1 MWERRQVTEVKER
14 HKESILAKPNVLGVG
29 TGYKTRNGK
38 QLGDLCVIAMV
49 SQKIPQAGL
58 DPSALVPAEVDGI
71 STDVIQVGF
80 LRAQQERNDRWR
92 PALGGVSL
100 GHYKITAGTL
110 GVVVRDRTTGTRL
123 ILSNNHVLANNN
135 QGQQGDPILQPGAV
149 DGGREEKDTFATLE
163 RFYPIRF
170 NHGPVDCSAAET
182 YVRFGNAMAK
192 LLGSKH
198 RVQAFWSDPQA
209 TNQVDAAI
217 ARPVNDREVLDE
229 ILEIGAISGI
239 LPAMLSMRVRKSGRT
254 TGLTTGQIMVLDATV
269 TIDYGDRSARFEN
282 QIVTTAMSQPGD
294 SGSLLVAGE
303 SMQAVGLLFAGSD
316 QATLH
321 NPIQAVLDCL
331 DVTL

>member
-29 TGYKTRNGK
+29 TGYKSRDGK
-38 QLGDLCVIAMV
+38 QLGELCVIAMV
-49 SQKIPQAGL
+49 SQKIPRAGL
-58 DPSALVPAEVDGI
+58 DPSELVPVEIEGV

-80 LRAQQERNDRWR
+80 LRAQQERTDRWR

-110 GVVVRDRTTGTRL
+110 GAVVRDRKTDTRL

-149 DGGREEKDTFATLE
+149 DGGREGNDTFATLE

-170 NHGPVDCSAAET
+170 SLGPVDCSTAEA
-182 YVRFGNAMAK
+182 YARFGNVMAK

-198 RVQAFWSDPQA
+198 RVQAYWSDPQA
-209 TNQVDAAI
+209 ANQVDAAV
-217 ARPVNDREVLDE
+217 AKPLNDMDILDE
-229 ILEIGAISGI
+229 ILEIGAIGGV
-239 LPAMLSMRVRKSGRT
+239 LPAMLGMRVRKSSRT
-254 TGLTTGQIMVLDATV
+254 TGLTMGQIMVLDTTV

-303 SMQAVGLLFAGSD
+303 SLQAVGLLFAGSD
-316 QATLH
+316 QVTLY
-321 NPIQAVLDCL
+321 NPIQSVLDCL

>member
-1 MWERRQVTEVKER
+1 MWERRQVVEVIER
-14 HKESILAKPNVLGVG
+14 HKEAILAKPNVLGVG
-29 TGYKTRNGK
+29 TGFKTRNGK

-49 SQKIPQAGL
+49 SQKIPRAGL
-58 DPSALVPAEVDGI
+58 DPSALVPVEVEGI

-80 LRAQQERNDRWR
+80 LRALQERTDRWR

-110 GVVVRDRTTGTRL
+110 GAVVRDRTTDRRL

-135 QGQQGDPILQPGAV
+135 QGGQGDPILQPGAV
-149 DGGREEKDTFATLE
+149 DGGREETDIFATLE

-170 NHGPVDCSAAET
+170 NEGPVDCSTAEA
-182 YVRFGNAMAK
+182 YAKFGNMMAK

-198 RVQAFWSDPQA
+198 RVQAYWSDPQA

-217 ARPVNDREVLDE
+217 AKPLNDMEVLDE
-229 ILEIGAISGI
+229 ILEIGAIGGV
-239 LPAMLSMRVRKSGRT
+239 LPAMLGMRVRKSGRT
-254 TGLTTGQIMVLDATV
+254 TGLTTGQIMVLNATV
-269 TIDYGDRSARFEN
+269 TIDYGDRRARFEN

-303 SMQAVGLLFAGSD
+303 SLQAVGLLFAGSD
-316 QATLH
+316 QVTLH
-321 NPIQAVLDCL
+321 NPIQSVLDCL

>member
-1 MWERRQVTEVKER
+1 
-14 HKESILAKPNVLGVG
+14 
-29 TGYKTRNGK
+29 
-38 QLGDLCVIAMV
+38 
-49 SQKIPQAGL
+49 
-58 DPSALVPAEVDGI
+58 
-71 STDVIQVGF
+71 
-80 LRAQQERNDRWR
+80 
-92 PALGGVSL
+92 
-100 GHYKITAGTL
+100 
-110 GVVVRDRTTGTRL
+110 
-123 ILSNNHVLANNN
+123 LANNN

-149 DGGREEKDTFATLE
+149 DGGREEEDTFATLE
-163 RFYPIRF
+163 RFCPIHF
-170 NHGPVDCSAAET
+170 NHGPVDCSTAET
-182 YVRFGNAMAK
+182 YVAFGNAMAK

-217 ARPVNDREVLDE
+217 ARPVDDREVLDE

-282 QIVTTAMSQPGD
+282 QIVTTVMSQPGD

-316 QATLH
+316 QVTLH
-321 NPIQAVLDCL
+321 NPIQSVLDSL